1 MEVLHSGMES
11 GIVWE
16 TVLAS
21 SLNWCLRSGKA
32 TKHQQ
37 NAGPELTCVYDDCH
51 PSSLEGSMELPARE
65 SHESITAPSP
75 LCESLAGGRW
85 GPKMILVPIPTWD
98 GVSHVCMC
106 VCVCAKLLQS
116 CPVLFNP
123 MDCN

>member
-1 MEVLHSGMES
+1 
-11 GIVWE
+11 
-16 TVLAS
+16 
-21 SLNWCLRSGKA
+21 
-32 TKHQQ
+32 
-37 NAGPELTCVYDDCH
+37 
-51 PSSLEGSMELPARE
+51 MELPARE

-75 LCESLAGGRW
+75 LCESLVGGRW